1 MDKVSAQIEA
11 KHRIDSLLFHIFGA
25 LFFALLTVLA
35 AQIRIPLPFTPVP
48 MTLQTFVVPLAG
60 GFLGLRWGIASM
72 LLYLV
77 FGLLDT
83 NAFAAAS
90 RGGPVLFVPTAG
102 YLVGFVLAAATMG
115 WARDKKFSN
124 SALFASLVAANV
136 LIFLCGML
144 GLMII
149 VSMTLQE
156 AWLKGVW
163 QAPFLAGGAL
173 KLAAA
178 YLVLI
183 SYRSISTTKT

>member
-1 MDKVSAQIEA
+1 
-11 KHRIDSLLFHIFGA
+11 
-25 LFFALLTVLA
+25 
-35 AQIRIPLPFTPVP
+35 
-48 MTLQTFVVPLAG
+48 
-60 GFLGLRWGIASM
+60 M